1 MDTKTRRLYDR
12 RHKEAAMAEY
22 RIIDADGHVM
32 ELDDQLREY
41 IGAPYRDLEWHR
53 SYSFWPGLTMD
64 GYLRSLRK
72 PGGWAGGG
80 TGPSAQDW
88 LGFLDKNGIELTVL
102 YPTQGLTHAAIQDR
116 DWAVTLARAYNDWLY
131 HRFMQVSPR
140 LNGVALLPVQ
150 DIPEAVNELRRCV
163 NELGMVG
170 GVLPAVAAGGRLF
183 SGPEFHPLW
192 EEAQRLDV
200 PISTHGGLSFPH
212 LGLDLAANF
221 TVAHTLEHPFAQMR
235 QLVSMIFEGIFELFP
250 KLRFGCLECGIGW
263 VPWLMDRMDEE
274 LERKGQYSPRCK
286 LKPSEYFRNGNI
298 FFAAEVG
305 ETALPLTL
313 QALRP
318 DVVIWA
324 SDYPHERDQRDFKDD
339 IPTLIGRGDIPDAVK
354 RQIFFDNPLRF
365 YPRLGIRLEAKAG
378 V

>member
-1 MDTKTRRLYDR
+1 MT
-12 RHKEAAMAEY
+12 EY

-32 ELDDQLREY
+32 ELDDQLREHV
-41 IGAPYRDLEWHR
+41 GPPYRDLEWHR

-80 TGPSAQDW
+80 SGPSAQDW
-88 LGFLDKNGIELTVL
+88 LAFLDKNRIELTVL

-116 DWAVTLARAYNDWLY
+116 DWAVALARAYNDWLH

-140 LNGVALLPVQ
+140 LVGVALLPVQ
-150 DIPEAVNELRRCV
+150 DIPEAVRELRRCV
-163 NELGMVG
+163 TELGMVG
-170 GVLPAVAAGGRLF
+170 AVLPAVAVGGRLF

-200 PISTHGGLSFPH
+200 PVSTHGGLSSPH

-235 QLVSMIFEGIFELFP
+235 QLVSMIFEGVFELFP
-250 KLRFGCLECGIGW
+250 TLRYGCLECGIGW

-274 LERKGQYSPRCK
+274 LERKGQYSPRCRK
-286 LKPSEYFRNGNI
+286 KPSEYFRQGNI

-305 ETALPLTL
+305 ETALPL
-313 QALRP
+313 ALGSLGP

-324 SDYPHERDQRDFKDD
+324 SDYPHERDQRDFTED
-339 IPTLIGRGDIPDAVK
+339 IPTLIKRDDIGDDVK
-354 RQIFFDNPLRF
+354 RRIFWDNPLRF
-365 YPRLGIRLEAKAG
+365 YPRLRARLAEPALAAAG
-378 V
+378 S

>member
-1 MDTKTRRLYDR
+1 
-12 RHKEAAMAEY
+12 MAEY

-32 ELDDQLREY
+32 ELDDQLREH
-41 IGAPYRDLEWHR
+41 IGAPYADLEWHR

-80 TGPSAQDW
+80 SGPSAEDW
-88 LGFLDKNGIELTVL
+88 IAFLDKNGIELTVL

-116 DWAVTLARAYNDWLY
+116 DWAVVLARAYNDWLY

-140 LNGVALLPVQ
+140 LVGVALLPVQ
-150 DIPEAVNELRRCV
+150 DVQEAVKELRRAV
-163 NELGMVG
+163 TELGMVG
-170 GVLPAVAAGGRLF
+170 AVLPAVATGGKLF
-183 SGPEFHPLW
+183 SGPDFYPLW

-200 PISTHGGLSFPH
+200 PVSTHGGLSFPN

-235 QLVSMIFEGIFELFP
+235 QLVSMMFEGVFELFP

-286 LKPSEYFRNGNI
+286 LKPSEYFRRGNI

-305 ETALPLTL
+305 ETALPLAAET
-313 QALRP
+313 LRP
-318 DVVIWA
+318 DVIIWA
-324 SDYPHERDQRDFKDD
+324 SDYPHERDQRDFKED
-339 IPTLIGRGDIPDAVK
+339 IPALIRRQDVSEELKRG
-354 RQIFFDNPLRF
+354 IFFDNTLRF
-365 YPRLGIRLEAKAG
+365 YPRLRSRVEKQPRVTAFAS
-378 V
+378 

>member
-1 MDTKTRRLYDR
+1 MSD
-12 RHKEAAMAEY
+12 Y

-32 ELDDQLREY
+32 ELDDQLREH
-41 IGAPYRDLEWHR
+41 IGPPYADLEWYR

-80 TGPSAQDW
+80 SGPSAQDW
-88 LGFLDKNGIELTVL
+88 LSFLDKNRIELTVL

-116 DWAVTLARAYNDWLY
+116 DWAVALARAYNDWLY
-131 HRFMQVSPR
+131 HRFMQTSPR
-140 LNGVALLPVQ
+140 LVGVALLPVQ
-150 DIPEAVNELRRCV
+150 DVEEAVRELRRCV

-170 GVLPAVAAGGRLF
+170 AVLPAVAIGGKLF
-183 SGPEFHPLW
+183 SGPEFYPLW

-200 PISTHGGLSFPH
+200 PISTHGGLSSPS

-235 QLVSMIFEGIFELFP
+235 QLVSMIFEGVFELFP
-250 KLRFGCLECGIGW
+250 NLRFGCLECGMGW

-274 LERKGQYSPRCK
+274 QERKGQYSPRCK
-286 LKPSEYFRNGNI
+286 LKPSDYLRQGNI

-305 ETALPLTL
+305 ETALPLAA
-313 QALRP
+313 QVLRP
-318 DVVIWA
+318 DVIIWA
-324 SDYPHERDQRDFKDD
+324 SDYPHERDQRDFTED
-339 IPTLIGRGDIPDAVK
+339 IPTLIQRKDISDELK

-365 YPRLGIRLEAKAG
+365 YPRLRARVEKQPPLSAAAAS
-378 V
+378 

>member
-1 MDTKTRRLYDR
+1 MSD
-12 RHKEAAMAEY
+12 Y

-32 ELDDQLREY
+32 ELDDQLREH
-41 IGAPYRDLEWHR
+41 IGPPYADLEWHR

-80 TGPSAQDW
+80 SGPSAQDW
-88 LGFLDKNGIELTVL
+88 LAFLDKNGIELTVL

-116 DWAVTLARAYNDWLY
+116 DWAVALARAYNDWLY
-131 HRFMQVSPR
+131 HRFMLVSPR
-140 LNGVALLPVQ
+140 LVGVALLPVQ
-150 DIPEAVNELRRCV
+150 DVQEAVKELRRCV
-163 NELGMVG
+163 NELGMAG
-170 GVLPAVAAGGRLF
+170 AVLPAVAIGGKLF
-183 SGPEFHPLW
+183 SGPEFYPLW

-200 PISTHGGLSFPH
+200 PISTHGGLSSPS

-235 QLVSMIFEGIFELFP
+235 QLVSMIFEGVFELFP
-250 KLRFGCLECGIGW
+250 KLRFGCLECGMGW

-274 LERKGQYSPRCK
+274 QERKGQYSPRCK
-286 LKPSEYFRNGNI
+286 LKPSDYLRQGNI

-305 ETALPLTL
+305 ETALPLAA
-313 QALRP
+313 QVLRP
-318 DVVIWA
+318 DVIIWA
-324 SDYPHERDQRDFKDD
+324 SDYPHERDQRDFTED
-339 IPTLIGRGDIPDAVK
+339 IPTLIQRKDISDELK

-365 YPRLGIRLEAKAG
+365 YPRLRARVEKQPPLSAAAS
-378 V
+378 

>member
-1 MDTKTRRLYDR
+1 
-12 RHKEAAMAEY
+12 MAEY

-32 ELDDQLREY
+32 ELDDQLREH
-41 IGAPYRDLEWHR
+41 IGPPYRDLEWHR

-88 LGFLDKNGIELTVL
+88 LGFLDKNRIELTVL

-163 NELGMVG
+163 EELGMVG

-212 LGLDLAANF
+212 LGLDLVANF

-235 QLVSMIFEGIFELFP
+235 QLVSMIFEGVFELFP

-274 LERKGQYSPRCK
+274 LERKGQYSPRCRQR
-286 LKPSEYFRNGNI
+286 PSEYFRRGNI

-305 ETALPLTL
+305 EAALPLAV
-313 QALRP
+313 QALGP
-318 DVVIWA
+318 EVALWA

-339 IPTLIGRGDIPDAVK
+339 IPTLIHRGDIPDEVK
-354 RQIFFDNPLRF
+354 RRIFFDNPLRF
-365 YPRLGIRLEAKAG
+365 YPRLRIRLEAK

>member
-1 MDTKTRRLYDR
+1 
-12 RHKEAAMAEY
+12 MAEY

-32 ELDDQLREY
+32 ELDDQLREH
-41 IGAPYRDLEWHR
+41 IGPPYRDLEWHK

-80 TGPSAQDW
+80 AGPSAQDW
-88 LGFLDKNGIELTVL
+88 LEFLDKNRIELTVL

-116 DWAVTLARAYNDWLY
+116 DWAVTLARAYNDWLS

-235 QLVSMIFEGIFELFP
+235 QLVSMIFEGVFELFP

-286 LKPSEYFRNGNI
+286 LKPSAYFRNGNI

-305 ETALPLTL
+305 ETALPLAV
-313 QALRP
+313 QFLRP

-324 SDYPHERDQRDFKDD
+324 SDYPHERDQRDFKED
-339 IPTLIGRGDIPDAVK
+339 IPTLIQRSDIPDEVK

-365 YPRLGIRLEAKAG
+365 YPRLGIRLEAKTTR
-378 V
+378 

>member
-1 MDTKTRRLYDR
+1 MPD
-12 RHKEAAMAEY
+12 Y

-32 ELDDQLREY
+32 ELDDQLREH
-41 IGAPYRDLEWHR
+41 IGPPYADLEWHR

-80 TGPSAQDW
+80 SGPSAQDW
-88 LGFLDKNGIELTVL
+88 LAFLDKNRIELTVL

-116 DWAVTLARAYNDWLY
+116 DWAVALARAYNDWLY
-131 HRFMQVSPR
+131 HRFMQTSPR
-140 LNGVALLPVQ
+140 LVGVALLPVQ
-150 DIPEAVNELRRCV
+150 DVEEAVRELRRCV

-170 GVLPAVAAGGRLF
+170 AVLPAVTIGGKLF
-183 SGPEFHPLW
+183 SGPEFYPLW

-200 PISTHGGLSFPH
+200 PISTHGGLSSPN

-235 QLVSMIFEGIFELFP
+235 QLVSMIFEGVFELFP
-250 KLRFGCLECGIGW
+250 KLRFGCLECGMGW

-274 LERKGQYSPRCK
+274 QERKGQYSPRCK
-286 LKPSEYFRNGNI
+286 LKPSDYLRQGNI

-305 ETALPLTL
+305 ETALPLAA
-313 QALRP
+313 QVLRP
-318 DVVIWA
+318 DVIIWA
-324 SDYPHERDQRDFKDD
+324 SDYPHERDQRDFTED
-339 IPTLIGRGDIPDAVK
+339 IPTMIQRKDISDELK

-365 YPRLGIRLEAKAG
+365 YPRLRARVEKQPLLSAAAAS
-378 V
+378 